1 MIDQNSKKK
10 SIKVLINLIK
20 EMIDNGK
27 LTMNEIIM
35 ILNEKVPIDKTT
47 SDQMNVIESLEKQ
60 AAHLSNE
67 LSELIKKEL
76 KRLSREFVSNEY
88 ERRFKINFDTVAL
101 ALFGEDRLNSEKQS
115 LKKKENVFYIL

>member
-76 KRLSREFVSNEY
+76 KRLSR
-88 ERRFKINFDTVAL
+88 
-101 ALFGEDRLNSEKQS
+101 
-115 LKKKENVFYIL
+115 